1 MAASNVYIFG
11 SIALTVLL
19 WVIALVTLWRAS
31 RKRKRG
37 TGFLVTWVIVIII
50 LPWLG
55 SLAWLLVGYPMTTR
69 RDRYTPNRQ
78 GG

>member
-1 MAASNVYIFG
+1 V
-11 SIALTVLL
+11 VL

-31 RKRKRG
+31 RKRKREPM
-37 TGFLVTWVIVIII
+37 FLVIWVIVIII
-50 LPWLG
+50 VPWLG

-69 RDRYTPNRQ
+69 RDRYSPNRQ